1 MPLPSRFPV
10 SDLFARRFQ
19 SSAATAF
26 LCAAALLSCDGGAP
40 QDVDETG
47 AALTVAG
54 DDAELV
60 RTLKA
65 LEVSP
70 SSAVVVAD
78 LGKTATRTFKVV
90 ARYNDRSTADV
101 TAKASYTV
109 DNPSVGAMSGSIFE
123 SASRASAQVDF
134 VQVIVRYREGG
145 TELTARANLTVAW
158 LRSSGPNKDLL
169 FTLPYMGRT
178 ESATTGFGSS
188 PQAVDAFLAVDT
200 TGSMGGEISGIK
212 ASLDTTIIPG
222 VRAVVTNSWFGVG
235 AVEDFPSGSYGSPSC
250 GGDPSDD
257 QPFILLKPMTSD
269 LTAFKTA
276 FGLLLRSGGPRGCGA
291 DTPEGQMEALYQIAT
306 GNGNVVSGV
315 VNIPAHKDKGRGGV
329 EFRTGALPIVS
340 MITDASFHTVGE
352 PGRTCA
358 GSELDY
364 AGAVAAAAH
373 SRTTTTSALKNLCAR
388 VIGVSIDTGT
398 GDAGCLGHYDMK
410 QLATATGG
418 RVQPEAWG
426 PTGTRP
432 STCATGECCV
442 GIGGRGEAADAEG
455 LCPLVYKGQPDGSG
469 IGTQVVGGIEQLIRF
484 APSDVTIV
492 KSGVSTAVDGTP
504 LPSGMSTADFLIS
517 AKAVDG
523 TPPSSPAGL
532 KTPTAS
538 GDKFTGVVPGS
549 TLRFSVEAQN
559 TFLPA
564 KSKPQVL
571 RAKLTTQASGCAT
584 LDERD
589 IFIIVPA
596 A

>member
-1 MPLPSRFPV
+1 MPMTSRFAV
-10 SDLFARRFQ
+10 SHLFV
-19 SSAATAF
+19 
-26 LCAAALLSCDGGAP
+26 CAAAFLSCDGAVP
-40 QDVDETG
+40 PPNDVDETG
-47 AALTVAG
+47 AALTGSG
-54 DDAELV
+54 DVELI

-70 SSAVVVAD
+70 NSAVVISD
-78 LGKTATRTFKVV
+78 LGKTATRTFKVL

-101 TAKASYTV
+101 TATASYTV
-109 DNPSVGAMSGSIFE
+109 DNPSVGSMTGAVFE
-123 SASRASAQVDF
+123 TASRASAQVDF

-158 LRSSGPNKDLL
+158 LRASGPNKDLL

-178 ESATTGFGSS
+178 ESLTTGFGSS

-200 TGSMGGEISGIK
+200 TGSMGGEINSIK
-212 ASLDTTIIPG
+212 SSLDTTIIPG
-222 VRAVVTNSWFGVG
+222 VRSVVANSWFGVG

-276 FGLLLRSGGPRGCGA
+276 FGQLLRGSSPRGCGA

-315 VNIPAHKDKGRGGV
+315 VNVPAHKDKGRGGV
-329 EFRTGALPIVS
+329 EFRVGALPIVS
-340 MITDASFHTVGE
+340 MITDASFHALAE
-352 PGRTCA
+352 GRMCF
-358 GSELDY
+358 GSEIDY

-373 SRTTTTSALKNLCAR
+373 SRTTTTNALKNLCAR
-388 VIGVSIDTGT
+388 VIGVSIETGS
-398 GDAGCLGHYDMK
+398 DANCIGHYDMT
-410 QLATATGG
+410 QMATATGG

-432 STCATGECCV
+432 STCATGDCCTGV
-442 GIGGRGEAADAEG
+442 GGKGEKADAEG

-469 IGTQVVGGIEQLIRF
+469 IGAQVVGGIEQLVRF
-484 APSDVTIV
+484 APSDVTIA
-492 KSGVSTAVDGTP
+492 KSGGGTTVDGTS
-504 LPSGMSTADFLIS
+504 LPMGKNTADFLIS
-517 AKAVDG
+517 AKAIDG
-523 TPPSSPAGL
+523 TPPASPSGL
-532 KTPTAS
+532 MTPTAS

-549 TLRFSVEAQN
+549 TLRFSVDAQN

-564 KSKPQVL
+564 TSKPQVL
-571 RAKLTTQASGCAT
+571 RAKLTTYASGCAT
-584 LDERD
+584 LDEHD
-589 IFIIVPA
+589 VFIVVPA